1 MFALWIIDTEVYRV
15 VRLSC
20 FDRKPCISTIAW
32 SAAAVPSGSN
42 QVNQELCPVLWLKP
56 SSRLPIWV
64 PRLWSFRSK
73 CVMSR
78 TVSWI
83 APCFSSVPD
92 CVLSATLS
100 NCTIFRQLRCWAD
113 TFALQSLVPYP
124 SEPHRKSHIQ
134 SSKSSIAKIESVKK
148 EYRAFRIFGVSVSN
162 LASHAAECFNSN
174 GAVVALRWATQELC
188 NVLAAWLRG
197 IPICCRISTV
207 TSLSSAKANFG
218 RPCASE
224 TKWSQTSVS
233 RMRSF
238 RFCLC
243 RLRRIMKLIRQG
255 LSRSW
260 DSFYIHVVVQNNGQ
274 EHIEQNDSTKHHE
287 HGKR

>member
-1 MFALWIIDTEVYRV
+1 MSCQLHSAIAQFFGSFAVEPIHLHYNLLCHIL
-15 VRLSC
+15 LSHIG
-20 FDRKPCISTIAW
+20 KVTSSLANLV
-32 SAAAVPSGSN
+32 S
-42 QVNQELCPVLWLKP
+42 QK
-56 SSRLPIWV
+56 SSR
-64 PRLWSFRSK
+64 SK
-73 CVMSR
+73 
-78 TVSWI
+78 
-83 APCFSSVPD
+83 
-92 CVLSATLS
+92 
-100 NCTIFRQLRCWAD
+100 
-113 TFALQSLVPYP
+113 
-124 SEPHRKSHIQ
+124 RK
-134 SSKSSIAKIESVKK
+134 
-148 EYRAFRIFGVSVSN
+148 YRAFRIFGVSVSN

-197 IPICCRISTV
+197 IPICCRMSTV